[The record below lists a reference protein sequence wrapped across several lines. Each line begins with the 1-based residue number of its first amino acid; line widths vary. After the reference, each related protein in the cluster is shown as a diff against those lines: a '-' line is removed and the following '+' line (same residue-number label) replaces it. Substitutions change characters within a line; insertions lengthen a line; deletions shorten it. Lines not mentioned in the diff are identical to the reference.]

1 MKRIEN
7 LQNITQH
14 FTLICG
20 IDEAGRGPL
29 AGPVFAAAVILPRDH
44 GIVGL
49 EDSKLLSA
57 KKREDLFLQIT
68 SKATSYHIASSAP
81 GVIDR
86 INILNATKKAMTT
99 AVKKL
104 NVKPDL
110 ILIDA
115 VNLNLPECLQLNLIK
130 GDQRHEAISAASI
143 LAKVSRDKF
152 MYEIAQNFPH
162 FGFEKHKGYPTKE
175 HVDMILKYG
184 PCKIH
189 RMTFEPIKSL
199 VATQPLV

>member
-14 FTLICG
+14 FTYICG

-29 AGPVFAAAVILPRDH
+29 AGPVFAAAVILPLNH
-44 GIVGL
+44 GIIGL
-49 EDSKLLSA
+49 ADSKLLTE
-57 KKREDLFLQIT
+57 KQRENLFAQIT
-68 SKATSYHIASSAP
+68 SKAVSYHIASSTPA
-81 GVIDR
+81 VIDR
-86 INILNATKKAMTT
+86 INILNATKKAMTV

-104 NVKPDL
+104 TIKPDL
-110 ILIDA
+110 VLIDA
-115 VNLNLPECLQLNLIK
+115 VNLNLPEILQLNLIK

-143 LAKVSRDKF
+143 LAKVSRDRY
-152 MYEIAQNFPH
+152 MYKMAQKFPH

-175 HVDMILKYG
+175 HVDMLLKYG

-189 RMTFEPIKSL
+189 RMSFEPIKSL
-199 VATQPLV
+199 VQTNTP